1 MKTELLTPEEEKL
14 VKELEEKVK
23 NAQPRYLEGK
33 KQFLLA
39 SNQESLQS
47 LLDNQ
52 NAELTR
58 VLIELKSEHDQLNL
72 ETSRVQNMIDEYDKR
87 IAMLQSADENTKAEE
102 EKQKSYFELM
112 DKGITA
118 KKERKNEEEFTK
130 KSLLK
135 QKEQLT
141 RDIFVIQKAII
152 HEENESKKLDK
163 KFERAAIN
171 ENIIKE
177 KKNKVYS
184 KVENQK
190 HKNETNQNENDLK
203 IQQYKK
209 IIELKGAFL
218 KFSDERKEI
227 QNQIEQQAKNDSQ
240 DKQEVERRKTLK
252 LLMLYNQYL
261 RTLMDEELKEN
272 ESLEKI
278 FEEIRDI
285 TGTDNLDQIVD
296 FIILR
301 NKRYNY
307 ACYEVRECE
316 EENKD
321 LKKEIKELKKE
332 LIELKNNIILQEKNE
347 GKEID
352 VDLSTNLEEDKEMT
366 NKEREK
372 NNVLLEIGKKYN
384 DVDEAYHNV
393 VTNISAMIENE
404 KQNPLNVKI
413 TVKKEETKEDE
424 DKEEQNA
431 NEIKEESQFELTND
445 ELKNIS
451 KVHYERKEREELNK
465 LKLNEEEQLMV
476 KNAILTENE
485 KKQIE
490 KNELFILD
498 KLIKRLDDPDS
509 FNEKEL
515 EVLGDIIEYQL
526 TDEEIIN
533 ANKVTLRE
541 EEEKVAIQ
549 RLKSDENNEISAIEK
564 KKRIE
569 NFKQLKKKY
578 NLYKI
583 QEKKDN
589 TKYKILKSKKNKI
602 DMINDYEI
610 LLKKVLKKFET
621 LDVMYNKK
629 NFIDYLM
636 NQKIENQERNL
647 EGKNVKRGVRKFTNR
662 LQTNKR
668 YGKADNIITE
678 EKNEEEEDK
687 SSRDPDAKILKAFLD
702 EQKKEKDNFVSG
714 KEKK

>member
-1 MKTELLTPEEEKL
+1 MKREILSPEDERL

-47 LLDNQ
+47 LIDNQ

-72 ETSRVQNMIDEYDKR
+72 ETSRVQSMIDEYDKR
-87 IAMLQSADENTKAEE
+87 IAMLQSADESTKAAE
-102 EKQKSYFELM
+102 EKQKSYFEFM
-112 DKGITA
+112 DKGIAA

-135 QKEQLT
+135 QKAQLT
-141 RDIFVIQKAII
+141 RDIFVIQKSLI
-152 HEENESKKLDK
+152 HEENESQKLDK
-163 KFERAAIN
+163 KFERAAID

-184 KVENQK
+184 SVENQK
-190 HKNETNQNENDLK
+190 HKNESNQNENDLK

-209 IIELKGAFL
+209 IIELKSAFL

-240 DKQEVERRKTLK
+240 DKQEVEKRKTLK

-261 RTLMDEELKEN
+261 RTLMNEELKTN

-285 TGTDNLDQIVD
+285 TGTENLDQIVD

-307 ACYEVRECE
+307 ACYEIRECE

-321 LKKEIKELKKE
+321 LKKEIRELKKE
-332 LIELKNNIILQEKNE
+332 LVGLKNNIILQEKDE

-352 VDLSTNLEEDKEMT
+352 VDLSTNVEEDKEMI

-372 NNVLLEIGKKYN
+372 NNVLLELGKKYN
-384 DVDEAYHNV
+384 DIDEAYHNV
-393 VTNISAMIENE
+393 LANISSMIENE
-404 KQNPLNVKI
+404 KHNPLNVNV
-413 TVKKEETKEDE
+413 TAKKEEPKEADNGEEQKDEETKE
-424 DKEEQNA
+424 
-431 NEIKEESQFELTND
+431 ESHYELTND
-445 ELKNIS
+445 ELRNID
-451 KVHYERKEREELNK
+451 KVQYEREEREELDK
-465 LKLNEEEQLMV
+465 LKLKEEEQLIV
-476 KNAILTENE
+476 KHSELTENE
-485 KKQIE
+485 KKEIE

-498 KLIKRLDDPDS
+498 KLIKRLDDPES
-509 FNEKEL
+509 FSEKEL
-515 EVLGDIIEYQL
+515 EVLGDIIEFQL
-526 TDEEIIN
+526 TDEEIEN

-549 RLKSDENNEISAIEK
+549 KLKSDENNELSASEK

-569 NFKQLKKKY
+569 NFKQLKMKY
-578 NLYKI
+578 NLFKI

-589 TKYKILKSKKNKI
+589 TKYKILKLKKNKI
-602 DMINDYEI
+602 DIINDYE
-610 LLKKVLKKFET
+610 LLLQKVIKKFET

-636 NQKIENQERNL
+636 NQKMENQDRSE
-647 EGKNVKRGVRKFTNR
+647 EIKNAKRGIRKLTNR
-662 LQTNKR
+662 LSTNKR
-668 YGKADNIITE
+668 YSKTDNIITE
-678 EKNEEEEDK
+678 EKYEEEEDK
-687 SSRDPDAKILKAFLD
+687 SIHDPDAKILKSFLD
-702 EQKKEKDNFVSG
+702 EQKKEKDNFISG